1 MKLYTGVVEN
11 RKDPLKLG
19 RCQVRIVGLH
29 TEQKTVLPTADLPWS
44 FPMQPVTSAAM
55 NGIGHA
61 PVGPVEGTWVIIF
74 FRDADEQQP
83 IMMGTIGGIPQVDS
97 KKIDEFTDFVELFPS
112 SIAQTGTKRGDIAQN
127 VVLDGSGNPIAVGSG
142 GFLTTGNND
151 TPAQAANTANQASA
165 AAKVDTPIPGSPP
178 YGKKAGSSVTIPQ
191 TSYKGI
197 QALGE
202 AMTSLGIT
210 VRYARAAILG
220 IAMGESKCVPQNEA
234 YTYNASRLKQV
245 YSWIDEENATKYAN
259 WKGTREDFF
268 RYIYGPTTRSGKSL
282 GHTAA
287 DDGAKYWGRGY
298 IQLTGKGNYTKYAK
312 LSGVDIIASPDLT
325 NDYDKGALVAVAYFK
340 DRVKVAQN
348 DPSYFEAACRAVGY
362 NVPDIKA
369 AKKAYYEYF
378 LGETA
383 SDDKSAV
390 PGETPAN
397 VEVNDQGLPLDR
409 IQNIDTGFSDPDMK
423 YPLRSHIN
431 EPDTNRLA
439 RSKVPG
445 TAVEKKDSTRLI
457 GLPVA
462 DDTTFSQPAVPY
474 NAKYPYNHVFESESG
489 HIQEFDDTPDNERIH
504 LYHKTGTFLEVDVNG
519 TQVNRITGDGYTI
532 IDKNGYIYI
541 KGACTIT
548 AEGATNIFVNAD
560 ANIKV
565 SGLTQIDLLNDAAIN
580 VAGNLDLNVAGS
592 FQVKCDTFTLE
603 TTGDSVD
610 ISSATGV
617 NIQGTE
623 AINVK
628 SDAEVNIQGE
638 GDINAK
644 SAGSVNLQG
653 GGNVSLKA
661 GGNVAAD
668 GSIIDLANGSSSD
681 AADAADAAKTDLGN
695 PPAVGSPENNVFQT
709 LEVPTR
715 NMEDEAAYETPE
727 DNTSPE
733 GQAANKREI
742 IGEKSTPENTNA
754 SESAP
759 APANNVKPQG
769 ANCDL
774 IYTMN
779 TFPTSF
785 RLTPNVNVGT
795 MIAGSHILQGQQTLG
810 KMMSIQEIVCNMKG
824 LAENCIEPIMALAG
838 GKSALIITSGF
849 RQNGVVSNSSST
861 SQHPAGQAFDFQ
873 LAGKINDYQATY
885 DFIQKVAASVPFD
898 QLILEYRDP
907 GVNGNNRKTRICWI
921 HCSFKYTGNRKMAF
935 TMLNDKTFK
944 KDGFALV

>member
-29 TEQKTVLPTADLPWS
+29 TEQKTVLPTADLPWAY
-44 FPMQPVTSAAM
+44 PMQPVTSAAM

-83 IMMGTIGGIPQVDS
+83 IMMGTIGGIPQADS

-112 SIAQTGTKRGDIAQN
+112 AIAQTGTKNGDVAQN
-127 VVLDGSGNPIAVGSG
+127 VVLDGSGNPITTGSG
-142 GFLTTGNND
+142 GVLTTGNAD
-151 TPAQAANTANQASA
+151 TPAQAANTANQQSA
-165 AAKVDTPIPGSPP
+165 EAKVNAPIPGSPP
-178 YGKKAGSSVTIPQ
+178 YGKKEGSSVNIPQ

-197 QALGE
+197 QALGN

-210 VRYARAAILG
+210 ARYARAAILG
-220 IAMGESKCVPQNEA
+220 IAMGESKCVPQNES
-234 YTYNASRLKQV
+234 YSYNISRLKQV
-245 YSWIDEENATKYAN
+245 YSWIDDENAAKYAN
-259 WKGTREDFF
+259 WKGSREDFF

-312 LSGVDIIASPDLT
+312 LSGVDIVNSPDLT

-340 DRVKVAQN
+340 DRVKVEQN

-383 SDDKSAV
+383 TDDKSAV

-397 VEVNDQGLPLDR
+397 VEVNDQGIPLDR
-409 IQNIDTGFSDPDMK
+409 VQNMDTGFSDPDMK

-439 RSKVPG
+439 RSKVSG
-445 TAVEKKDSTRLI
+445 TAVEKKDATRAT

-462 DDTTFSQPAVPY
+462 DDTTFSQPAVPF

-504 LYHKTGTFLEVDVNG
+504 LYHKTGTFYEVDVNG

-565 SGLTQIDLLNDAAIN
+565 AGITQIDLLNDATIN
-580 VAGNLDLNVAGS
+580 VAGDLDMNVGGA

-610 ISSATGV
+610 ISSVAGV
-617 NIQGTE
+617 NIQGE
-623 AINVK
+623 DAINVK
-628 SDAEVNIQGE
+628 SGAAVN
-638 GDINAK
+638 
-644 SAGSVNLQG
+644 VQG
-653 GGNVSLKA
+653 GGDISLNA

-668 GSIIDLANGSSSD
+668 AGGIIDLANGS
-681 AADAADAAKTDLGN
+681 AADADDAAKTSLGA
-695 PPAVGSPENNVFQT
+695 PPAVGSPENNVFAT

-715 NMEDEAAYETPE
+715 NMEDEAAFETPE
-727 DNTSPE
+727 DNASAE

-742 IGEKSTPENTNA
+742 VGDKSTPENTNA
-754 SESAP
+754 SESAT
-759 APANNVKPQG
+759 APANNIAPQG

-785 RLTPNVNVGT
+785 RLSTNVNVGT
-795 MIAGSHILQGQQTLG
+795 MIAGSHILQGQQALG

-838 GKSALIITSGF
+838 GKGGLIITSGF
-849 RQNGVVSNSSST
+849 RQNGVVANSSAT

-885 DFIQKVAASVPFD
+885 DFIQKVAASVPYD

-907 GVNGNNRKTRICWI
+907 GVNGNNRKVRICWI

-935 TMLNDKTFK
+935 TMLNDKTYK
-944 KDGFALV
+944 KDGFALL

>member
-29 TEQKTVLPTADLPWS
+29 TEQKTVLPTADLPWA

-61 PVGPVEGTWVIIF
+61 PVGPVEGTWAIIF

-83 IMMGTIGGIPQVDS
+83 IMMGTIGGIPQADS
-97 KKIDEFTDFVELFPS
+97 KKIDEFTDYVELFPS
-112 SIAQTGTKRGDIAQN
+112 SIAQTGTKSGDAPQN
-127 VVLDGSGNPIAVGSG
+127 VVTDGSGNAITTGSG
-142 GFLTTGNND
+142 GVLTTGNAD

-165 AAKVDTPIPGSPP
+165 AAKVDAPIPGPPP
-178 YGKKAGSSVTIPQ
+178 YGKREGSSVTIPQ

-197 QALGE
+197 QALGN

-210 VRYARAAILG
+210 ARYARAAVLG
-220 IAMGESKCVPQNEA
+220 IAMGESKCIPQNEA
-234 YTYNASRLKQV
+234 YTYNAARLKQV
-245 YSWIDEENATKYAN
+245 FSWIDEENAAKYAN

-325 NDYDKGALVAVAYFK
+325 NDYEKGALVAVAYFK
-340 DRVKVAQN
+340 DRVKVEQN

-378 LGETA
+378 LGEIA
-383 SDDKSAV
+383 ADDKSAV

-397 VEVNDQGLPLDR
+397 VPVNEQGIPLDR
-409 IQNIDTGFSDPDMK
+409 VQNMDTGFSDPDMK

-439 RSKVPG
+439 RSKVAG
-445 TAVEKKDSTRLI
+445 TAVEKKDATRLT

-462 DDTTFSQPAVPY
+462 DGTTFSQPAVPF

-504 LYHKTGTFLEVDVNG
+504 MYHKTGTFVEVDVNG

-565 SGLTQIDLLNDAAIN
+565 AGLTQIDLLNDAAIN
-580 VAGNLDLNVAGS
+580 VAGNLDMNVAGT
-592 FQVKCDTFTLE
+592 FQVKCNDFTLE

-617 NIQGTE
+617 NIQGE
-623 AINVK
+623 DAINVK
-628 SDAEVNIQGE
+628 SGAEVN
-638 GDINAK
+638 
-644 SAGSVNLQG
+644 VQG
-653 GGNVSLKA
+653 GGDISLNA

-668 GSIIDLANGSSSD
+668 AGGIIDLANGS
-681 AADAADAAKTDLGN
+681 AADADDAAKTDLGD
-695 PPAVGSPENNVFQT
+695 PPAVGSPENNVFKT

-715 NMEDEAAYETPE
+715 NMEDEAAFETPE
-727 DNTSPE
+727 DNASPE
-733 GQAANKREI
+733 GQAASKREI
-742 IGEKSTPENTNA
+742 VGEKSTPENTTA
-754 SESAP
+754 SESATTP
-759 APANNVKPQG
+759 PNNVKPQG

-774 IYTMN
+774 IYTTN
-779 TFPTSF
+779 TFPSAF
-785 RLTPNVNVGT
+785 RLSPNVTVGN
-795 MIAGSHILQGQQTLG
+795 MIAGSHILQGQQALG

-824 LAENCIEPIMALAG
+824 LAENCIEPIMGLAG
-838 GKSALIITSGF
+838 GKGGIIITSGF
-849 RQNGVVSNSSST
+849 RQNGVVANSSAT

-873 LAGKINDYQATY
+873 LTGKINDAQAMY
-885 DFIQKVAASVPFD
+885 DFVQKVAATVPYD

-907 GVNGNNRKTRICWI
+907 GVNGNNRKVRICWI

-935 TMLNDKTFK
+935 TMLNDKTYK
-944 KDGFALV
+944 KDGFALL